1 VTHPGAPSSS
11 EAGPSAAAAASW
23 TQVLGQPAAVEALR
37 SALRAD
43 EVAHAWLLLGPTGVG
58 QREATRA
65 LAASLNCPDRSGDAG
80 CGTCSTCQRIGR
92 GVHPAVETFEPEG
105 QSHLVDAVHDWIT
118 TATRSLTEGQRR
130 VLRIVAA
137 DRMNEAAQNAFLK
150 ILEEPPPSV
159 VWVLEAA
166 DESALLDTI
175 LSRCRR
181 LAVVPWGPDA
191 LTALA
196 TGELGVPTEQA
207 SDLARASLG
216 SPERLRDLADPEV
229 AEARW
234 QHLAIIDR
242 LATGGPGQ
250 VVPLA
255 KELTTWAR
263 GRVAPLKEKHRAEFA
278 GYEESYGVDE
288 RGRGWPPGVK
298 KRLEQRH
305 ARLERAEMRRALDLL
320 LDTLASQLRDLLA
333 VAGGAD
339 AEHVVN
345 VDHLASLRRDAER
358 LPPPAA
364 ITGLHAIA
372 RCREALD
379 RNGAPELQL
388 ERLLLALAL
397 PLYARSAAVR

>member
-1 VTHPGAPSSS
+1 M
-11 EAGPSAAAAASW
+11 SATW
-23 TQVLGQPAAVEALR
+23 DEVLGQPAAVEALR
-37 SALRAD
+37 GALRAD
-43 EVAHAWLLLGPTGVG
+43 EVAHAWLLMGPTGVG

-65 LAASLNCPDRSGDAG
+65 FAAALNCPDRTEDAG
-80 CGTCSTCQRIGR
+80 CGGCSTCLRIGR

-105 QSHLVDAVHDWIT
+105 QFHLVDAVHDWIT
-118 TATRSLTEGQRR
+118 TASRSMTEGQRR

-159 VWVLEAA
+159 VWVLEAS

-191 LTALA
+191 LRQLA
-196 TGELGVPTEQA
+196 TRELGVAADQA
-207 SDLARASLG
+207 ADLARASLG
-216 SPERLRDLADPEV
+216 SPERLRDLADPEL

-255 KELTTWAR
+255 KELTVWAR
-263 GRVAPLKEKHRAEFA
+263 GRVAPLKEKHQAEFA

-305 ARLERAEMRRALDLL
+305 ARLERAEMRRALDSF

-333 VAGGAD
+333 VSAGGSAD
-339 AEHVVN
+339 HLIN
-345 VDHLASLRRDAER
+345 VDHLASLQRDATR
-358 LPPPAA
+358 LPPVAA
-364 ITGLHAIA
+364 IEGLQAVA

-388 ERLLLALAL
+388 ERLLLAVAL
-397 PLYARSAAVR
+397 PLYAQATAS

>member
-1 VTHPGAPSSS
+1 MTAPDGAL
-11 EAGPSAAAAASW
+11 EAAGSGAVAATW
-23 TQVLGQPAAVEALR
+23 EEVLGQPAAVEALR
-37 SALRAD
+37 AALRAD
-43 EVAHAWLLLGPTGVG
+43 EVAHAWLLIGPTAVG

-65 LAASLNCPDRSGDAG
+65 LAAALNCPDRSEDAG
-80 CGTCSTCQRIGR
+80 CGVCSTCQRIGR

-105 QSHLVDAVHDWIT
+105 QFHLVDAVHDWIT
-118 TATRSLTEGQRR
+118 TATRSLTEGRR
-130 VLRIVAA
+130 RILRVVAA

-181 LAVVPWGPDA
+181 LAVVPWGPQA

-196 TGELGVPTEQA
+196 TGELGIPAAQA
-207 SDLARASLG
+207 ADLARASIG

-242 LATGGPGQ
+242 LATSGPGQ

-263 GRVAPLKEKHRAEFA
+263 GRVAPLKDKHRAEFA

-333 VAGGAD
+333 VAGGGSED
-339 AEHVVN
+339 HVVN

-358 LPPPAA
+358 LTPTDA
-364 ITGLHAIA
+364 IDALRAID

-379 RNGAPELQL
+379 RNGAAELQL
-388 ERLLLALAL
+388 ERLLLGLALAL
-397 PLYARSAAVR
+397 YASTVASR